1 MNEFSNL
8 IKETVKEFNNDK
20 KGKLVRNFLK
30 HTQNHD
36 VKSVQEKENVD
47 EIISDKIK
55 SDPENVK
62 KAFIE
67 VLFEQLYKY
76 SAIFK
81 INNSNYEEYIDSL
94 KESNHN
100 NENTEFVYNEDR
112 QSIVIMEEKI
122 GHKLVDES
130 LNEVKRINA
139 SLITIINSDYGVY
152 LVISTESIPQY
163 YRRNESTQYYLNKID
178 EIRDFIEN
186 TLFLSLSAVDFN
198 YTIEQIRNTD
208 NENEIIISA
217 QSMNINSG
225 AKATLDSSSSQDI
238 ILPILGEIKILL
250 EENAELFKQCNEGY
264 DLLKNY
270 IEELEQESDLPWV
283 TLRFNNKIQVKFLF
297 EIATNKDYTLLNYY
311 SDYNSSKKGREAMN
325 DVTNKIISK
334 YNTFSNNFSEN

>member
-1 MNEFSNL
+1 MNEVPSL
-8 IKETVKEFNNDK
+8 IKETVKEFNNDR
-20 KGKLVRNFLK
+20 KGKLVRNYLK
-30 HTQNHD
+30 HTQSHE
-36 VKSVQEKENVD
+36 VKSVQEKENIE

-55 SDPENVK
+55 SDPTNVK
-62 KAFIE
+62 KAFVD

-81 INNSNYEEYIDSL
+81 VNNSNYEEYIEPL
-94 KESNHN
+94 KNKAHDK
-100 NENTEFVYNEDR
+100 ENVEFVFNEDM

-122 GHKLVDES
+122 GHKLVDDS
-130 LNEVKRINA
+130 LIEVKRINT
-139 SLITIINSDYGVY
+139 SLITIVNSENGVY

-178 EIRDFIEN
+178 NIRDFIEN
-186 TLFLSLSAVDFN
+186 TLFLSLAAIDFN
-198 YTIEQIRNTD
+198 YTIEQIRKKD
-208 NENEIIISA
+208 DENEMIVSA
-217 QSMNINSG
+217 QSMNTNSG
-225 AKATLDSSSSQDI
+225 AKATLDSSSSKDI
-238 ILPILGEIKILL
+238 ILPILGEIKNLL
-250 EENAELFKQCNEGY
+250 EENVELFEQCNEGY

-334 YNTFSNNFSEN
+334 YNTFSSNFSEN

>member
-1 MNEFSNL
+1 MNEVTSL
-8 IKETVKEFNNDK
+8 IKETVKEFNNNK
-20 KGKLVRNFLK
+20 KGKLIRNYLK
-30 HTQNHD
+30 HTQNNE
-36 VKSVQEKENVD
+36 VKSVQEKENID

-55 SDPENVK
+55 KDPKNIK

-81 INNSNYEEYIDSL
+81 INNSDYEEYIEPL
-94 KESNHN
+94 KNKN
-100 NENTEFVYNEDR
+100 YDNENIEYVYNEDM
-112 QSIVIMEEKI
+112 QSILIMEEKM
-122 GHKLVDES
+122 GHKLVGDS
-130 LNEVKRINA
+130 LTDVKRINA
-139 SLITIINSDYGVY
+139 SLITIINFENSVY

-178 EIRDFIEN
+178 SIREFIEN
-186 TLFLSLSAVDFN
+186 TLFLSLSAIDFN
-198 YTIEQIRNTD
+198 YTIEQIRKQD
-208 NENEIIISA
+208 DENEMIVSA

-225 AKATLDSSSSQDI
+225 AKATLDSSSSKDI
-238 ILPILGEIKILL
+238 ILPILGEIKNLL
-250 EENAELFKQCNEGY
+250 EENVELFQQCNEGY

-270 IEELEQESDLPWV
+270 VEELEQESDLPWV

-297 EIATNKDYTLLNYY
+297 ETATNKDYTLLNYY

-334 YNTFSNNFSEN
+334 YNTFSSNFSEN

>member
-1 MNEFSNL
+1 MNEVTSL
-8 IKETVKEFNNDK
+8 IKETVKEFNNNK
-20 KGKLVRNFLK
+20 KGKLIRNYLK
-30 HTQNHD
+30 HTQNNE
-36 VKSVQEKENVD
+36 VKSVQEKENID

-55 SDPENVK
+55 KDPKNIK

-81 INNSNYEEYIDSL
+81 INNSDYEEYIEPL
-94 KESNHN
+94 KNKN
-100 NENTEFVYNEDR
+100 YDNENIEYVYNEDM
-112 QSIVIMEEKI
+112 QSILIMEEKM
-122 GHKLVDES
+122 GHKLVGDS
-130 LNEVKRINA
+130 LTDVKRINA
-139 SLITIINSDYGVY
+139 SLITIINFENSVY

-178 EIRDFIEN
+178 NIREFIEN
-186 TLFLSLSAVDFN
+186 TLFLSLSAIDFN
-198 YTIEQIRNTD
+198 YTIAQIRKQD
-208 NENEIIISA
+208 DENEMIVSA

-225 AKATLDSSSSQDI
+225 GKATLDSSSSKDI
-238 ILPILGEIKILL
+238 ILPILGEIKNLL
-250 EENAELFKQCNEGY
+250 EENVELFQQCNEGY

-270 IEELEQESDLPWV
+270 VEELEQESDLPWV

-297 EIATNKDYTLLNYY
+297 ETATNKDYTLLNYY

-334 YNTFSNNFSEN
+334 YNTFSSNFSEN